1 MNNLEEFAGFLYDR
15 KKQSPALM
23 PDRHEAEMFIDQLM
37 ELLFGQGCIHH
48 ESSAAECLESVRQDL
63 ASLITIS
70 SNGDHEGA
78 AHLADR
84 FMDRLFP
91 VYRLLLQDAAY
102 IESSDPAARST
113 EEVIITYP
121 GFSAIAIHR
130 FAHELFR
137 LGVPYLPRLM
147 SEHAHSRTGIDI
159 HPGATIGSPFAIDH
173 GTGVVIGETTEIGRE
188 VRIYQGVTLGAL
200 AVDKALSSTKRHPT
214 IEDSVILYA
223 GCTILGGNTV
233 IGHHSVI
240 GGNVWLTVSVEP
252 YSIVQNTVKTRIRS
266 QAIADEAVDF
276 SI

>member
-15 KKQSPALM
+15 KKQSPARM

-37 ELLFGQGCIHH
+37 ELLFGQGCIHQ
-48 ESSAAECLESVRQDL
+48 ESSAVECLDSVRKDL
-63 ASLITIS
+63 AALITIS
-70 SNGDHEGA
+70 SNGDEDGA
-78 AHLADR
+78 EQLADR
-84 FMDRLFP
+84 FMERLFP

-130 FAHELFR
+130 FAHELFL
-137 LGVPYLPRLM
+137 LGIPYLPRLM

-159 HPGATIGSPFAIDH
+159 HPGAIIGSPFAIDH
-173 GTGVVIGETTEIGRE
+173 GTGVVIGETTVIGRE
-188 VRIYQGVTLGAL
+188 VRVYQGVTLGAL

-223 GCTILGGNTV
+223 GCTILGGKTT

-252 YSIVQNTVKTRIRS
+252 YSIVQNTSKTRIRS
-266 QAIADEAVDF
+266 QTIADEAVDF